1 MSIQKKIILGIS
13 VLFVIATAACVLAS
27 TWFFRGTI
35 MGQFEEK
42 AEMMLFAM
50 KAVRAHMGSV
60 IRPEASQFIRE
71 DEFIAEL
78 QSTSFTAKGVFLKI
92 DEKRRHGFTF
102 KTASIKPRNP
112 ANAATPLEAEII
124 AALDAQN
131 AQGQD
136 PTWKGVREIDGVKNF
151 IVAAGEVNTPE
162 CQRCHSVP
170 EAAPRGLREKY
181 PPETD
186 RSYGRITGKIES
198 AEIVAVPITSINK
211 DVRTLDAAI
220 VSSAGLALIMVIGV
234 VALALRHLFR
244 PLAHL
249 TGVAAKIADGDIK
262 AAAAD
267 LECAGAPC
275 GPEDA
280 KAADVTH
287 RLTLA
292 FRKMA
297 ANLNSLIG
305 LVQQSGIQVT
315 TSSTEIAASARQIAA
330 AAAEQVAS
338 TTQVAET
345 SRQIAATSHGILASM
360 GEVSRAVA
368 DAAGMAGDSRRG
380 LALMEESMRK
390 LVDSTSFVSSKLA
403 VISDKANTIGAVVT
417 AINKV
422 ADQTNLL
429 SLNAAIEAE
438 KAGEYG
444 RGFSVVAREIRRLAD
459 QTAAAA
465 LDIEGMVGQM
475 QSAVSAEVMEMDKF
489 SEEVRRGVAEVA
501 EVGKSLGLIIDRVGE
516 LEPRFAT
523 VKAGMLGQSEDA
535 GRISEAMTQL
545 TEAAVQ
551 TRDSLKEFNRA
562 AGQLNEAVRGLQDE
576 VRRFRVG

>member
-1 MSIQKKIILGIS
+1 MNIQKKILLGVS
-13 VLFVIATAACVLAS
+13 ALFIIATVACVLVA
-27 TWFFRGTI
+27 TWFFRETA

-42 AEMMLFAM
+42 AEMMLYAM

-60 IRPEASQFIRE
+60 IRPEANKFIRE

-92 DEKRRHGFTF
+92 DEKRRHGFNF

-112 ANAATPLEAEII
+112 ANAATPLDAEII
-124 AALDAQN
+124 ASLEDMN
-131 AQGQD
+131 ARGQE
-136 PTWKGVREIDGVKNF
+136 PFWKGVREIGGVKNY
-151 IVAAGEVNTPE
+151 IIAAGEVNKPE
-162 CQRCHSVP
+162 CERCHSVP

-181 PPETD
+181 PPDTD
-186 RSYGRITGKIES
+186 HSYGRITGKIES
-198 AEIVAVPITSINK
+198 AEIVEIPIDSMTK
-211 DVRTLDAAI
+211 DVNTINTAI
-220 VSSAGLALIMVIGV
+220 VSSAGLALVTVLGV
-234 VALALRHLFR
+234 VVLALRHLFR
-244 PLAHL
+244 PLANL

-267 LECAGAPC
+267 LGCAGPQC
-275 GPEDA
+275 GREDA
-280 KAADVTH
+280 KEADVTH

-297 ANLNSLIG
+297 ASLNSLIG
-305 LVQQSGIQVT
+305 LVQHAGIQVT
-315 TSSTEIAASARQIAA
+315 TSSTEIAASARQIEAT
-330 AAAEQVAS
+330 AAEQAVS
-338 TTQVAET
+338 TAQVAET
-345 SRQIAATSHGILASM
+345 SRQIAATSHGIVSAM
-360 GEVSRAVA
+360 DEVSRAVS
-368 DAAGMAGDSRRG
+368 DAAGMAGESRQG
-380 LALMEESMRK
+380 LLLMEASMRR
-390 LVDSTSFVSSKLA
+390 LVDSTAFVSSKLA
-403 VISDKANTIGAVVT
+403 VISEKANTIGAVVT

-475 QSAVSAEVMEMDKF
+475 QSAVSSEVMEMDKF
-489 SEEVRRGVAEVA
+489 SEEVRLRVADA
-501 EVGKSLGLIIDRVGE
+501 AQVGKSLGLIIDRVGE
-516 LEPRFAT
+516 LAPSFA
-523 VKAGMLGQSEDA
+523 VVREGMLGQSEDA
-535 GRISEAMTQL
+535 GRISQTMGQL

-562 AGQLNEAVRGLQDE
+562 AEQLNEAVRGLQGE
-576 VRRFRVG
+576 VRRFKVG